1 MKRGDYMGIGEMIK
15 KRREELGWT
24 QQELAD
30 KMGYTSKSTITRIE
44 KGYNDVSQTNIT
56 KFAEVLS
63 VSISYLMEWE
73 KHCQNENNLPSL
85 PPLTIEFQEKFS
97 NLNSVN
103 RENVLHYIDFLA
115 SQEHPSDDSQTEKKT

>member
-1 MKRGDYMGIGEMIK
+1 MGIGEMIK

-115 SQEHPSDDSQTEKKT
+115 SQEHPSDDSQTEKKTW

>member
-1 MKRGDYMGIGEMIK
+1 MGIGEMIK